1 MRGRAM
7 IGLTALVGLA
17 LLVYLLADVLLPFV
31 AGLALAYLL
40 DPIADRLERLGL
52 GRLTAS
58 LLILAVFVVGLVVAL
73 LLVVPLAANQVSALV
88 ATLPGMVSR
97 CRGSSLTGPG
107 RSWSGWGA
115 PMRSPTCNPRSAPW
129 WGRAAPGSWPS

>member
-17 LLVYLLADVLLPFV
+17 LLLYLLADVMLPFV

-52 GRLTAS
+52 GRLSAS
-58 LLILAVFVVGLVVAL
+58 LLILAMFVVGLVVVL
-73 LLVVPLAANQVSALV
+73 LLVVPLAANQD
-88 ATLPGMVSR
+88 
-97 CRGSSLTGPG
+97 C
-107 RSWSGWGA
+107 GA
-115 PMRSPTCNPRSAPW
+115 IAI
-129 WGRAAPGSWPS
+129 AE